1 MRQVLVPGL
10 LVAVL
15 LLHAP
20 AAWARYEA
28 TSGTPAVAERLNRAR
43 DAIQANDFSNA
54 LAELQ
59 EAVQDEPAN
68 ADVHNLLAY
77 AFRKQTQPDLPKA
90 FAHYRQA
97 LRLDPGHRGAHE
109 YIGEAYLMDHKPN
122 QARVHLATLEKL
134 CGNRTCVEYLE
145 LARAIEVHERTR
157 K

>member
-1 MRQVLVPGL
+1 MRQALLPGL
-10 LVAVL
+10 LAAVFWV
-15 LLHAP
+15 HAA

-28 TSGTPAVAERLNRAR
+28 TSGTPAVAERLSRAR
-43 DAIQANDFSNA
+43 DAIQANDWSNA

-68 ADVHNLLAY
+68 ANVHNLLAY
-77 AFRKQTQPDLPKA
+77 AFRKQPQPDLTRA
-90 FAHYRQA
+90 FVHYRQA

-122 QARVHLATLEKL
+122 QARVHLGTLEQL
-134 CGNRTCVEYLE
+134 CGNRSCVEYLD
-145 LARAIEVHERTR
+145 LARAIEDYERRR

>member
-1 MRQVLVPGL
+1 MRQVLVTGL
-10 LVAVL
+10 LVSTL
-15 LLHAP
+15 LLPAP
-20 AAWARYEA
+20 AAWARYDA
-28 TSGTPAVAERLNRAR
+28 ASGTPAVAERLGRAR

-59 EAVQDEPAN
+59 EAVLDEPAN
-68 ADVHNLLAY
+68 PDVHNLLAY
-77 AFRKQTQPDLPKA
+77 AFRKQPQPDLPKA

-97 LRLDPGHRGAHE
+97 LRLDPGHRAAHE
-109 YIGEAYLMDHKPN
+109 YIGEAYLMDQKPT

-145 LARAIEVHERTR
+145 LARAIEDYERKR